1 MHVITRKR
9 LNDFAADHPDCKA
22 SLAQWFAGMRGRSFS
37 DIQDIRSIFPH
48 ADKVGTFTVFNI
60 AGNKA
65 RIIAAIH
72 YNRGKVYI
80 RHVLTHSEY
89 DKGAWKK

>member
-9 LNDFAADHPDCKA
+9 LNDFAAKHPA
-22 SLAQWFAGMRGRSFS
+22 SRAGLAQWFKEIQRGSFS
-37 DIQDIRSIFPH
+37 DIQAVRAVFAH
-48 ADKVGTFTVFNI
+48 ADKVGKFTVFNVG
-60 AGNKA
+60 GNKV

-89 DKGAWKK
+89 DKGAWKQ